1 MSAVCGNAGGMTK
14 AGAPC
19 RMSVNLGESGLCLM
33 HDPARAAEGEA
44 IRALGRAANAIA
56 HRQAKAADPKIVP
69 RAPRTLEDAVKW
81 SSWTM
86 HAIANGSL
94 DPRVGHECGYLIARF
109 TEALNKRDL
118 LRKIE
123 DLERKLADA
132 QRQSPRAAI
141 GIARG

>member
-1 MSAVCGNAGGMTK
+1 
-14 AGAPC
+14 
-19 RMSVNLGESGLCLM
+19 
-33 HDPARAAEGEA
+33 
-44 IRALGRAANAIA
+44 
-56 HRQAKAADPKIVP
+56 
-69 RAPRTLEDAVKW
+69 
-81 SSWTM
+81 M